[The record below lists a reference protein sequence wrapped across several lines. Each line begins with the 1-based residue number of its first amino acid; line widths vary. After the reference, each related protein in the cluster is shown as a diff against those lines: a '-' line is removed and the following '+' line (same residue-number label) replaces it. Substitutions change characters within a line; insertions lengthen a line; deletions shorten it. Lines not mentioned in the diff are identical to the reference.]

1 MPGGPAW
8 RWRPDPIEGRG
19 GALRRT
25 ESSPSF
31 SRRKRTAADPSSV
44 HCAADPAGAG
54 APRQRHG
61 IGAQGLYVPAGTL
74 RFFRARRLFGG
85 RGRSGDGR
93 RLDVAPRNAY
103 VAKVLISV
111 NQLGTLLSVVI
122 IDVVLAGDNA
132 IVVGMAA
139 ARLPLARRRRVIALG
154 ITAATVLR
162 ILFAYFAV
170 QLLAVIGLTLAGGIL
185 LLWVCWKMYREIRET
200 RAGDAPGTASAEG
213 CRSHIRTGRTSSTE
227 ALTRIVLADVSMSLD
242 NVLAVAGIARDH
254 FWLLAF
260 GLLLSVALMGI
271 ASTWIARLLD
281 RYFWIS
287 WVGLGII
294 TFVALRMIWD
304 GSSEIVKQAA
314 ALTLL

>member
-1 MPGGPAW
+1 M
-8 RWRPDPIEGRG
+8 
-19 GALRRT
+19 
-25 ESSPSF
+25 
-31 SRRKRTAADPSSV
+31 
-44 HCAADPAGAG
+44 
-54 APRQRHG
+54 
-61 IGAQGLYVPAGTL
+61 
-74 RFFRARRLFGG
+74 
-85 RGRSGDGR
+85 
-93 RLDVAPRNAY
+93 
-103 VAKVLISV
+103 AKVLIGI

-139 ARLPLARRRRVIALG
+139 AGLPTERRRRIIVLG
-154 ITAATVLR
+154 IAAATVLR

-170 QLLAVIGLTLAGGIL
+170 QLLAVIGLTLAGGVL
-185 LLWVCWKMYREIRET
+185 LLWVSWKMYREIRDT
-200 RAGDAPGTASAEG
+200 QTSDSPDPGPTKCSG
-213 CRSHIRTGRTSSTE
+213 KGQRPHRTTSGE

-260 GLLLSVALMGI
+260 GLVLSVALMGV

-281 RYFWIS
+281 RFFWIS

-304 GSSEIVKQAA
+304 GSNEILKQTA
-314 ALTLL
+314 ALTLS

>member
-1 MPGGPAW
+1 VNGL
-8 RWRPDPIEGRG
+8 D
-19 GALRRT
+19 GALI
-25 ESSPSF
+25 S
-31 SRRKRTAADPSSV
+31 D
-44 HCAADPAGAG
+44 
-54 APRQRHG
+54 
-61 IGAQGLYVPAGTL
+61 
-74 RFFRARRLFGG
+74 
-85 RGRSGDGR
+85 
-93 RLDVAPRNAY
+93 Y
-103 VAKVLISV
+103 VARVLIGV

-139 ARLPLARRRRVIALG
+139 AGLPPQRRRNVIVLG
-154 ITAATVLR
+154 IAAATVLR

-170 QLLAVIGLTLAGGIL
+170 QLLAVIGLTLAGGVL
-185 LLWVCWKMYREIRET
+185 LLWVSWKMYREIRET
-200 RAGDAPGTASAEG
+200 SFHGPATPAEAECSG
-213 CRSHIRTGRTSSTE
+213 SQTQPARTTPAE

-260 GLLLSVALMGI
+260 GLVLSVALMGI

-281 RYFWIS
+281 RMFWIS

-304 GSSEIVKQAA
+304 GSTEIINQSAS
-314 ALTLL
+314 LMLS